1 MFISIDDAVIF
12 KANNYSHRF
21 NKRRVLETHFTMK
34 LDLIQYFVVCR
45 KNMKRSFI
53 PHFRIILLI
62 YLRGCFPFWEC
73 EFRNYLLKFKRKAN
87 FVGVFSAKKMFAI
100 KLNFNPNILSVQAK
114 TFDEIF
120 FNMRAIQREFEEN
133 FRSEYFW
140 LWTWFVCVWI
150 QHCRAT
156 KKQFRQ
162 MKPKTWCNGNV
173 LLLISSFK

>member
-1 MFISIDDAVIF
+1 MLLYLKQTIIHIVLTSDVYWKLILQWNWISSNILWFA
-12 KANNYSHRF
+12 
-21 NKRRVLETHFTMK
+21 E
-34 LDLIQYFVVCR
+34 

-133 FRSEYFW
+133 FRSEYFG

-162 MKPKTWCNGNV
+162 MKPKTWFNGNV